1 MSGVKY
7 MRLLPLLLTPEN
19 AKKMSRIGMLII
31 SALLALC
38 SQQTYAQ
45 KTDLS
50 AQVDGLFTDWNGGN
64 TPGAGLLVIRDGK
77 VLIKKAY
84 GLANIETKTP
94 ITPDTCFLLG
104 SVTKQ
109 FTAMAVMLLAERGQL
124 RYDDPLAKF
133 FPQFPPYAQKI
144 TVRNLLNHTSGL
156 PDYEALF
163 VEQGLIEKD
172 WPRSVKT
179 TRSRFEPTAK
189 DALNLLARQ
198 PNLLFEPGTK
208 FEYSNSGYVVLA
220 QIIEKAS
227 GQSYAQ
233 FLKQNIFKPLGMKRS
248 YVYDESRPNIPG
260 RAASYTM
267 KDGTYREIDYTPL
280 NAIYGEDNVFTT
292 LNDLVKWEQA
302 LSSTKLIKAETLQQ
316 AFSSGVLTDGSR
328 TGYGYGWFI
337 GETLGL
343 KYVGHSGGWL
353 GFANIIRRYPD
364 YRFTVVLL
372 TNYEKFRLGDTVY
385 RTAKLYLGEH
395 MSMPMVAHPSP
406 EALQKYVGKYELEP
420 GNVWEVVLEDGALW
434 LKNFRPV
441 KVRVLPASET
451 KFFIDGREDLSLVFE
466 KSPTGVVS
474 SLKLSGFGPARRLL

>member
-1 MSGVKY
+1 MLVQ
-7 MRLLPLLLTPEN
+7 LLTPDS
-19 AKKMSRIGMLII
+19 AKKASRIGLLLIVAVVAAC
-31 SALLALC
+31 SHQAL
-38 SQQTYAQ
+38 AQ

-77 VLIKKAY
+77 VLIKKGY

-179 TRSRFEPTAK
+179 TRSRFEPTAR

-227 GQSYAQ
+227 TQSYAQ

-267 KDGTYREIDYTPL
+267 KDSTYREIDYTPL
-280 NAIYGEDNVFTT
+280 NAIYGEDNVYTT
-292 LNDLVKWEQA
+292 LNDLVKWERA
-302 LSSTKLIKAETLQQ
+302 LSSTKLVKAETLQQ

-328 TGYGYGWFI
+328 TGYGYGWFL
-337 GETLGL
+337 GETLGI

-353 GFANIIRRYPD
+353 GFANVIRRYPD

-372 TNYEKFRLGDTVY
+372 TNYDKFRLGDVVY
-385 RTAKLYLGEH
+385 RTARLYIGEH
-395 MSMPMVAHPSP
+395 MSMPSVAHPSP
-406 EALQKYVGKYELEP
+406 DTLKKYVGKYELEP

-441 KVRVLPASET
+441 KLRVLAASET
-451 KFFIDGREDLSLVFE
+451 KFFIEGREDLSLVFE
-466 KSPTGVVS
+466 KSPAGMIS
-474 SLKLSGFGPARRLL
+474 SLKMSGFGPARRLL